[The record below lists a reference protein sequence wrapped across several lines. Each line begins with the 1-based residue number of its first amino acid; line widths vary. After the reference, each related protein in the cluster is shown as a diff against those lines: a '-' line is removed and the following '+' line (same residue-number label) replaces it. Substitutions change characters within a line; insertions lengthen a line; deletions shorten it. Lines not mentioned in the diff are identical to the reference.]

1 MGGMRKRQ
9 ANNDGKAMFYVLKEQ
24 GKAYGF

>member
-9 ANNDGKAMFYVLKEQ
+9 ANNGGKAMFYVLKEP
-24 GKAYGF
+24 GKADGF